1 MEIASTDR
9 DSIWSHRHLV
19 AQLVKRDVVGRYRGS
34 ILGLVWSFLHPLF
47 MLLVYLFVFGVV
59 FRIKWD
65 IDPQTGDKEFGVI
78 LFSGL
83 ILHALLAECLVRS
96 PGIIVTNTQFV
107 KKVVFPLQV
116 FSLMIASTAFFH
128 FCIGFLLL
136 FVFNTLAHG
145 TVHATTLLAPVV
157 VMPLVFLALGVS
169 WFLASIGVFVRDVG
183 QITGILVTVLLFLCP
198 IFYPLEAV
206 PEQVRWLLYLNPLT
220 FIVEQFRA
228 IVIFGRFP
236 EWGRLVIYY
245 GIALVIMRAGYLWF
259 LRTRRA
265 FADVL

>member
-1 MEIASTDR
+1 M
-9 DSIWSHRHLV
+9 
-19 AQLVKRDVVGRYRGS
+19 VKRDVVGRYRGS
-34 ILGLVWSFLHPLF
+34 VLGLVWSFLHPLF

-59 FRIKWD
+59 FQIKWGL
-65 IDPQTGDKEFGVI
+65 DPQTGDKAFGVI

-107 KKVVFPLQV
+107 KKVVFPLEV
-116 FSLMIASTAFFH
+116 FPLMIVSTAFFH

-136 FVFNTLAHG
+136 LIFNALAHG
-145 TVHATTLLAPVV
+145 TVHATILLAPVV
-157 VMPLVFLALGVS
+157 LLPIVFLALGIS
-169 WFLASIGVFVRDVG
+169 WFLSSIGVFVRDVG
-183 QITGILVTVLLFLCP
+183 QITGILATVLLFLCP

-206 PEQVRWLLYLNPLT
+206 PEHLRWLLYFNPLT
-220 FIVEQFRA
+220 LIVEQFRN
-228 IVIFGRFP
+228 IVIFGRIP
-236 EWGRLVIYY
+236 DWQGLLAYY
-245 GIALVIMRAGYLWF
+245 VLSLAAMRVGYYWF